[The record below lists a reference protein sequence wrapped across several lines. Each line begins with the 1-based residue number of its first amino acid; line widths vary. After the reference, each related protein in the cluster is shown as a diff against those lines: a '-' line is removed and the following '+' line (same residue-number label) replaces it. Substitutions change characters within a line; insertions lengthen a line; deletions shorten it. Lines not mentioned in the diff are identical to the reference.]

1 MLSRV
6 AGEIIR
12 AYVDE
17 TGDRGTKPASSPYF
31 AFAAVICRDSNRQI
45 VADALDTL
53 VTDLSKPAGTT
64 LHWAQNIKYHQQRKV
79 ATQRLGAL
87 PIRLIY
93 VGVPK
98 SSVRGYL
105 QSSSEGYYNY
115 LARIMVERIA
125 LFTRGRSR
133 DEQQN
138 LSAKVTFG
146 RVKGFPPSVLQDYIR
161 LVRQRDE
168 SAFWE
173 VYLTKQV
180 DVRGQAEERLLQWA
194 DIAAGAFD
202 SAVRA
207 DAYGNHEPA
216 YLENLASRI
225 DRAPTGQVLGWG
237 IKTLG
242 QYNWITTAPDWP
254 ADLRK

>member
-1 MLSRV
+1 MLSDV

-17 TGDRGTKPASSPYF
+17 TGDRGTKPTSSPYF
-31 AFAAVICRDSNRQI
+31 AFAAVICRDSNHQ
-45 VADALDTL
+45 VLVDALDKL
-53 VTDLSKPAGTT
+53 VDDLGKPPGTT

-87 PIRLIY
+87 PVRLIY
-93 VGVPK
+93 VAVPK
-98 SSVRGYL
+98 VSVSGYL
-105 QSSSEGYYNY
+105 QSSTEGYYNY
-115 LARIMVERIA
+115 LARIMLERIA
-125 LFTRGRSR
+125 LFTRGRCK
-133 DEQQN
+133 DESQSH
-138 LSAKVTFG
+138 SAKVTFG
-146 RVKGFPPSVLQDYIR
+146 RVKGFQPSTLREYIR
-161 LVRQRDE
+161 KIRSRDE

-173 VYLTKQV
+173 VYLTQQI

-207 DAYGNHEPA
+207 DSYGNHEPA
-216 YLENLASRI
+216 YLKNLASRI
-225 DRAPTGQVLGWG
+225 YRSPGGQAFGWG

-242 QYNWITTAPDWP
+242 TYDWITSAADWP
-254 ADLRK
+254 DDLRK